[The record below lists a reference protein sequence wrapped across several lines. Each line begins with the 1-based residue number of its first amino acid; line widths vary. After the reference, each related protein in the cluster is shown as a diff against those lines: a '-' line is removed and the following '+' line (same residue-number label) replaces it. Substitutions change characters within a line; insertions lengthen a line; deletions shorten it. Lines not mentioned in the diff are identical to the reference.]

1 MFELT
6 AQQKANFD
14 RDGFLVVERLIDE
27 DTVEILRETFERLF
41 KGEFETG
48 VSPDE
53 VNWQQSTGDPS
64 LTRQIC
70 EWYFPT
76 SELNEEQ
83 QEVIDFINVVREED
97 IPLCETVQK
106 GLHSLGYSQ
115 GRFVANEARSY
126 FSEHAV
132 HDFQRRVL
140 KSLF

>member
-1 MFELT
+1 M
-6 AQQKANFD
+6 
-14 RDGFLVVERLIDE
+14 
-27 DTVEILRETFERLF
+27 
-41 KGEFETG
+41 
-48 VSPDE
+48 
-53 VNWQQSTGDPS
+53 
-64 LTRQIC
+64 QIC

-115 GRFVANEARSY
+115 GRFVTNEARSY

-140 KSLF
+140 ESLS